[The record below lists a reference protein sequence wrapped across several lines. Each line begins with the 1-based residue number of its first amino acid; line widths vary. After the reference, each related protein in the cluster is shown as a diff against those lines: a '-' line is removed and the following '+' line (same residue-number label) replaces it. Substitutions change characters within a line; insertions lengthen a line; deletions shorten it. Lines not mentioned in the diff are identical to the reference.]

1 MAKHLEKE
9 IKEELLENK
18 PKAKWEYEK
27 TLLLDTLLKEFKEN
41 IYETDEHIFVP
52 FRDDFKDPKDFI
64 KNDDALQESFNY
76 CIDEVLK
83 NFTNKEILD
92 ITNTP
97 LPKFNVFISK
107 EDEETKAYFNLNA
120 YTNIENEYG
129 VGNEF
134 YNELEEIILKEKGQK
149 YLDNM
154 DWDNPNSFLHISPD
168 IGISYIKNIDDEK
181 NAYYEI
187 IGIEKHDIKDLQQKY
202 AEIRIPYAD
211 VLAEIKN
218 KEKSEKDFEKG
229 LE

>member
-18 PKAKWEYEK
+18 PKARWEYEK

-83 NFTNKEILD
+83 NFTNKEILE

-107 EDEETKAYFNLNA
+107 
-120 YTNIENEYG
+120 
-129 VGNEF
+129 
-134 YNELEEIILKEKGQK
+134 IL
-149 YLDNM
+149 
-154 DWDNPNSFLHISPD
+154 
-168 IGISYIKNIDDEK
+168 YIKNIDDEK
-181 NAYYEI
+181 NAYYETYDHENCFDDYTEDLVNKIKEEKLLPELNKIKENFEKDIIEKSEKTRNYYEI

-202 AEIRIPYAD
+202 TEIRIPYAD

-229 LE
+229 IK